1 MSAPYPQAICNG
13 VYAAERVPKEVI
25 MKVKLKTKRGAAKRF
40 KKTANGFKRK
50 QAFKRHI
57 LTKKSPKRIRQLRGC
72 VMVHVSDVAS
82 VRRMCPYL

>member
-1 MSAPYPQAICNG
+1 LQGFILI
-13 VYAAERVPKEVI
+13 EVI
-25 MKVKLKTKRGAAKRF
+25 KAQKIKTLRGAAKRF

-72 VMVHVSDVAS
+72 TQVAAVDVPS
-82 VRRMCPYL
+82 VQRMLPNT